1 MVTKRLTK
9 ETATGGEIRMTTE
22 ELVKQICKEQ
32 GMSVAKLAA
41 ALGQSRQN
49 IYKKLQRDTLTAQ
62 EWQEA
67 AKVLGVEF
75 DQGFVLPDGT
85 RLGVSGK
92 REKRTV
98 LPLMGSAFSPGKA
111 EETVEQFEDP
121 DLREIAR
128 GELCFFRAQAESCIQ
143 CVEKYQTSEDPML
156 RLSADMLSTFANFTL
171 GNAKEAQMARED
183 VSQILKEHLKKEE
196 DPDMIASCL
205 FAVYVTS
212 VLIHIPPEEGT
223 PPLDRYLSYLPVGQ
237 RLFAISMLEHA
248 AYLKGEYAR
257 AQGMGQTAM
266 AMTEKIYPIPMIYLH
281 CVSAMCQINQKDQE
295 GARQSVSEGWEMAR
309 KDKFL
314 EPFIEY
320 HGLLQGVLEAS
331 IRKSEPEVYKKLVD
345 GVIAFSRGWMKI
357 HNPQMQKAVT
367 DLLTPLEYSIAM
379 LACRDWTNQEIGEH
393 LGLSVNTVKHYVSGI
408 LEKLHIDKREK
419 IKEFVNQ

>member
-1 MVTKRLTK
+1 
-9 ETATGGEIRMTTE
+9 
-22 ELVKQICKEQ
+22 
-32 GMSVAKLAA
+32 
-41 ALGQSRQN
+41 
-49 IYKKLQRDTLTAQ
+49 
-62 EWQEA
+62 
-67 AKVLGVEF
+67 
-75 DQGFVLPDGT
+75 
-85 RLGVSGK
+85 
-92 REKRTV
+92 
-98 LPLMGSAFSPGKA
+98 MGSAFLPGKA
-111 EETVEQFEDP
+111 EETVKHFED
-121 DLREIAR
+121 LKLQEIAR
-128 GELCFFRAQAESCIQ
+128 GELYFFRAQAESCIQ
-143 CVEKYQTSEDPML
+143 SVEKYQTSEDPIL

-171 GNAKEAQMARED
+171 GNGREAQMARKD
-183 VSQILKEHLKKEE
+183 VAQILRKYMEKEE
-196 DPDMIASCL
+196 DPEIIASCL
-205 FAVYVTS
+205 FAYYVTS

-237 RLFAISMLEHA
+237 RLFAISMLGHV

-257 AQGMGQTAM
+257 AQGMVQTAM
-266 AMTEKIYPIPMIYLH
+266 AMTEKIYPIPMIYLY
-281 CVSAMCQINQKDQE
+281 CVAAMCQINQKDQE
-295 GARQSVSEGWEMAR
+295 GARQSVTEGWEMAR

>member
-49 IYKKLQRDTLTAQ
+49 FYKKLQRDTLTAQ

-121 DLREIAR
+121 ELREIAR

-212 VLIHIPPEEGT
+212 VLIHIPPEGGNAAT
-223 PPLDRYLSYLPVGQ
+223 GSLSFVPSGRAAVVCNHVCWGMPLSERRVCQSTGHGADGDGNDGKDLSDPDDLPALCVCHVP
-237 RLFAISMLEHA
+237 RSTRKIR
-248 AYLKGEYAR
+248 R
-257 AQGMGQTAM
+257 AQGNR
-266 AMTEKIYPIPMIYLH
+266 YP
-281 CVSAMCQINQKDQE
+281 
-295 GARQSVSEGWEMAR
+295 
-309 KDKFL
+309 
-314 EPFIEY
+314 
-320 HGLLQGVLEAS
+320 
-331 IRKSEPEVYKKLVD
+331 
-345 GVIAFSRGWMKI
+345 
-357 HNPQMQKAVT
+357 KAG
-367 DLLTPLEYSIAM
+367 
-379 LACRDWTNQEIGEH
+379 RW
-393 LGLSVNTVKHYVSGI
+393 
-408 LEKLHIDKREK
+408 REK
-419 IKEFVNQ
+419 INLWSRLSNTTDCYRGFSKRV

>member
-1 MVTKRLTK
+1 
-9 ETATGGEIRMTTE
+9 MTTSD
-22 ELVKQICKEQ
+22 LVKEMCQKQ
-32 GMSVAKLAA
+32 GISIA
-41 ALGQSRQN
+41 ALAKNLGQTRQN
-49 IYKKLQRDTLTAQ
+49 FYKKLQRDTLTLTELKQIA
-62 EWQEA
+62 E
-67 AKVLGVEF
+67 VLDANFEQLF
-75 DQGFVLPDGT
+75 RMPDGT
-85 RLGVSGK
+85 KFSLKSENK
-92 REKRTV
+92 KRTV
-98 LPLMGSAFSPGKA
+98 LPLVGSAFEPGGAKEA
-111 EETVEQFEDP
+111 IEKIQDKE
-121 DLREIAR
+121 LSEI
-128 GELCFFRAQAESCIQ
+128 AQAELYYFSAQ
-143 CVEKYQTSEDPML
+143 AENCVKIVENYLSSEDIML
-156 RLSADMLSTFANFTL
+156 RLSADMLYTFANLTL
-171 GNAKEAQMARED
+171 GNAKEAQIARED
-183 VSQILKEHLKKEE
+183 VAQILKEHLKKEE
-196 DPDMIASCL
+196 DSDMIASCL

-237 RLFAISMLEHA
+237 RLFAISMLGHA

-309 KDKFL
+309 KDRFL

-367 DLLTPLEYSIAM
+367 DLLTPLEFSIAM

>member
-1 MVTKRLTK
+1 
-9 ETATGGEIRMTTE
+9 MTTE

-49 IYKKLQRDTLTAQ
+49 FYKKLQRDTLTAQ

-183 VSQILKEHLKKEE
+183 VSQILKEHLKKE
-196 DPDMIASCL
+196 DSDMIASCL

-237 RLFAISMLEHA
+237 RLFAISMLGHA

-266 AMTEKIYPIPMIYLH
+266 AMTEKIYPIPMIYLY
-281 CVSAMCQINQKDQE
+281 CVAAMCQINQKDQE

-309 KDKFL
+309 KDKFM

-320 HGLLQGVLEAS
+320 HGLLQGVLEACV
-331 IRKSEPEVYKKLVD
+331 RKSEPEVYKKLVD

-367 DLLTPLEYSIAM
+367 DLLTPLEFSIAM

>member
-1 MVTKRLTK
+1 
-9 ETATGGEIRMTTE
+9 
-22 ELVKQICKEQ
+22 
-32 GMSVAKLAA
+32 
-41 ALGQSRQN
+41 
-49 IYKKLQRDTLTAQ
+49 
-62 EWQEA
+62 
-67 AKVLGVEF
+67 
-75 DQGFVLPDGT
+75 
-85 RLGVSGK
+85 
-92 REKRTV
+92 
-98 LPLMGSAFSPGKA
+98 
-111 EETVEQFEDP
+111 
-121 DLREIAR
+121 
-128 GELCFFRAQAESCIQ
+128 
-143 CVEKYQTSEDPML
+143 
-156 RLSADMLSTFANFTL
+156 
-171 GNAKEAQMARED
+171 MARKD
-183 VSQILKEHLKKEE
+183 VAQILRKYLEKEE
-196 DPDMIASCL
+196 DPEIIASCL
-205 FAVYVTS
+205 FAYYVTS

-237 RLFAISMLEHA
+237 RLFAISILGHV
-248 AYLKGEYAR
+248 AYLNGEYAR
-257 AQGMGQTAM
+257 AQGMVQTAM
-266 AMTEKIYPIPMIYLH
+266 AMTERTYPISMIYLN
-281 CVSAMCQINQKDQE
+281 CVAAMCQINQKDQE
-295 GARQSVSEGWEMAR
+295 GARVSVSTGWEMAR
-309 KDKFL
+309 KDRFL

>member
-1 MVTKRLTK
+1 
-9 ETATGGEIRMTTE
+9 MTTE

-49 IYKKLQRDTLTAQ
+49 FYKKLQRDTLTAQ

-171 GNAKEAQMARED
+171 GNAKEAQIARED
-183 VSQILKEHLKKEE
+183 VAQILKEHLKKEE
-196 DPDMIASCL
+196 DSDMIASCL

-237 RLFAISMLEHA
+237 RLFAISMLGHA

-266 AMTEKIYPIPMIYLH
+266 AMTERIYPIPMIYLH

-309 KDKFL
+309 KDKFM

-320 HGLLQGVLEAS
+320 HGLLQGVLEACV
-331 IRKSEPEVYKKLVD
+331 RKSEPEVYKKLVD

-357 HNPQMQKAVT
+357 HNPQKAVT
-367 DLLTPLEYSIAM
+367 DLLTPLEFSIAM